1 MFKLIKIAIAFNLV
15 FLTHCIAGAS
25 DKTYV
30 PIIVDSIISFVVI
43 DNKPDNGPDI
53 YEASYT
59 TNDDEV
65 LIQKSTKLM
74 WVNESDVSKGKCAKV
89 HKATFSTEFQRAKGF
104 CKSSE
109 FGNFA
114 GFSNWRTPTSSELK
128 TFIRSTRNIDVQYDA
143 HCNKLLALKD
153 NKTTQENLDSSFT
166 TVSTRFNDTH
176 PLGTDLHSII
186 PNIGIRCVR
195 TMTESF

>member
-1 MFKLIKIAIAFNLV
+1 MFKLIKIGIVFKLV
-15 FLTHCIAGAS
+15 FLTHCIAGES
-25 DKTYV
+25 DKTFV
-30 PIIVDSIISFVVI
+30 PIIMDSIISFAII
-43 DNKPDNGPDI
+43 DNEPDL

-59 TNDDEV
+59 INEDEV
-65 LIQKSTKLM
+65 IIQKSTKLM

-89 HKATFSTEFQRAKGF
+89 HKATFETEFQSAKGF
-104 CKSSE
+104 CKSSA

-128 TFIRSTRNIDVQYDA
+128 TFILATRNMDVQYDA

-166 TVSTRFNDTH
+166 TISTRFNDTY
-176 PLGTDLHSII
+176 PLGTDLNSII
-186 PNIGIRCVR
+186 PNIGLRCVR
-195 TMTESF
+195 TITESF